1 MRYNRARAEVVSKA
15 AAQPAAEGDNNM
27 VNISW
32 RKLSAVFLFG
42 IAVYF
47 ASGDTLM
54 ASKQSSSTG
63 VELDRLIP
71 REKWAGAGLDKLTGA
86 EQQTLADD
94 INTLLV
100 SARSTGNALPW
111 AKDRGQWRMIQRLMS
126 KDDVKKLLGEP
137 MRVSV
142 SRYYESWFYLGG
154 NVTFDGKG
162 RLDSWSEN

>member
-47 ASGDTLM
+47 ASLDTLM

-94 INTLLV
+94 IN
-100 SARSTGNALPW
+100 N
-111 AKDRGQWRMIQRLMS
+111 
-126 KDDVKKLLGEP
+126 
-137 MRVSV
+137 
-142 SRYYESWFYLGG
+142 YLGPRDRQG
-154 NVTFDGKG
+154 TPFLGRRTGANGECYKG
-162 RLDSWSEN
+162 SCQKMT